1 MRHAEHARCQH
12 AHMWQKCRSFERNN
26 RSETAGPCRVSRMTS
41 FKAMKQEPPY
51 YKYDSRVLAKSF
63 TTIHNLQRR
72 QFAMLHN
79 GKDHRKKD
87 PFVSSSKLRAEN
99 TDDGW
104 TMICAAGF
112 IECITGYKF
121 YRYYY
126 WNDLLVGGT
135 RVVYSTG
142 RTVRSTCT
150 TSRTDEHNLLE

>member
-26 RSETAGPCRVSRMTS
+26 RSETAGLQGFSNDLLQSDETRTTLQIRLPV
-41 FKAMKQEPPY
+41 
-51 YKYDSRVLAKSF
+51 VLAKSF

-126 WNDLLVGGT
+126 WNHLLVVGGT

-142 RTVRSTCT
+142 RNVRSTCT